1 MPRFIDNKMKQLGAV
16 PFYHKGEADD
26 ATSLEL
32 VVEPWIGGID
42 AALEEV
48 HGKVD
53 ALTQDEIDI

>member
-1 MPRFIDNKMKQLGAV
+1 MKQLGAV
-16 PFYHKGEADD
+16 QFYHKGEADD